1 MTRTVLEGQLK
12 QMILFYRIFLNRIV
26 DNRLKILNFDQIGF
40 IKQKK
45 TLFSCNGKQ
54 KVILLHDKTR
64 PHVAKTV
71 RERIENL
78 GREVLPHSA
87 YSPQLYLI
95 NTCSDRCSIS
105 SRRKSIRKLKVSK
118 KTSIRIFPPDH
129 KDFPRVEYN
138 HCQKDGRRSY

>member
-1 MTRTVLEGQLK
+1 M
-12 QMILFYRIFLNRIV
+12 NRIV
-26 DNRLKILNFDQIGF
+26 DNRLKILNFDQIDF

-78 GREVLPHSA
+78 GREVLPHPA
-87 YSPQLYLI
+87 YSPDLAP
-95 NTCSDRCSIS
+95 SDYHLFRSMQHFFQEKIYTEVESIKKDLDSYFS
-105 SRRKSIRKLKVSK
+105 SRPESFYKRGIPSLPERWEKV
-118 KTSIRIFPPDH
+118 IL
-129 KDFPRVEYN
+129 N
-138 HCQKDGRRSY
+138 DGNYFDD

>member
-1 MTRTVLEGQLK
+1 M
-12 QMILFYRIFLNRIV
+12 NRIV
-26 DNRLKILNFDQIGF
+26 DNRLKILNFDQIDF

-78 GREVLPHSA
+78 GREVLPHPA
-87 YSPQLYLI
+87 YSPDLAP
-95 NTCSDRCSIS
+95 SDYHLFRSMQHFFQEKIYMEEVCPV
-105 SRRKSIRKLKVSK
+105 IRK
-118 KTSIRIFPPDH
+118 F
-129 KDFPRVEYN
+129 Y
-138 HCQKDGRRSY
+138 

>member
-1 MTRTVLEGQLK
+1 MTLLLLLALVKDGLLALVLEILISMTRTVLEGQLK

-78 GREVLPHSA
+78 GREVLPHPA
-87 YSPQLYLI
+87 YSPDLAL
-95 NTCSDRCSIS
+95 SD
-105 SRRKSIRKLKVSK
+105 
-118 KTSIRIFPPDH
+118 
-129 KDFPRVEYN
+129 
-138 HCQKDGRRSY
+138 

>member
-1 MTRTVLEGQLK
+1 MFPDKPHIRHCMLYEFHSKRNATQSTNSICEDMVTLLLMFATVKDGLLALVLEILISMTRTVLEGQLK
-12 QMILFYRIFLNRIV
+12 QMVLFYRIFLNRIV

-78 GREVLPHSA
+78 GREV
-87 YSPQLYLI
+87 
-95 NTCSDRCSIS
+95 
-105 SRRKSIRKLKVSK
+105 
-118 KTSIRIFPPDH
+118 
-129 KDFPRVEYN
+129 
-138 HCQKDGRRSY
+138 

>member
-1 MTRTVLEGQLK
+1 M
-12 QMILFYRIFLNRIV
+12 
-26 DNRLKILNFDQIGF
+26 LNFDQIDF

-78 GREVLPHSA
+78 GREVLPHPA
-87 YSPQLYLI
+87 YSPDLAP
-95 NTCSDRCSIS
+95 SDHHLFRSMQHFFQEKIYTEVESIKKDLDSYFS
-105 SRRKSIRKLKVSK
+105 SRPESFYTSGIEPLPERWEKV
-118 KTSIRIFPPDH
+118 IL
-129 KDFPRVEYN
+129 N
-138 HCQKDGRRSY
+138 DGNYFDD

>member
-1 MTRTVLEGQLK
+1 M
-12 QMILFYRIFLNRIV
+12 NRIV
-26 DNRLKILNFDQIGF
+26 DNRLKILNFDQIDF

-78 GREVLPHSA
+78 GREVLPHPA
-87 YSPQLYLI
+87 YSPDLAP
-95 NTCSDRCSIS
+95 SDYHLFRSMQHFFQEKIYTEVESIKKDLDSYFS
-105 SRRKSIRKLKVSK
+105 SRPESFYKSRIQPLPERWEKV
-118 KTSIRIFPPDH
+118 IL
-129 KDFPRVEYN
+129 N
-138 HCQKDGRRSY
+138 DGNYFDD